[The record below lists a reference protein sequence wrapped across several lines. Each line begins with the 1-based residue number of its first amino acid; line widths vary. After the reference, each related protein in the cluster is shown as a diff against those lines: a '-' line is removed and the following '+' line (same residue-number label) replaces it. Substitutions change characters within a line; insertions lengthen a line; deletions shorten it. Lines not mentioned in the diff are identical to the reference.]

1 MPSRRRN
8 WQQADSTEW
17 VKILRGRPPSVHR
30 VRWNVRARASERSL
44 KDHQGGRVVS
54 RACREEVS
62 ERRFQHSPRGGSS
75 QGSWHA
81 TSPSPR
87 GIGGWAGPFGVWRHC
102 APRARPVSG
111 CIHTPCLEEGQIRE
125 LISPACSRWSTSC
138 KRSEVRSR
146 RGCRSKKGVQ
156 QGGRDVD
163 PRSSAQCWQ
172 TRSVEVEQ
180 VRFARSSRG

>member
-1 MPSRRRN
+1 MVWGSLAQSSSNPLQQCETAWVGMFVALFCEGRIVTVFLMPSRRRN

-17 VKILRGRPPSVHR
+17 VKILRGRRPPSVHR
-30 VRWNVRARASERSL
+30 VRWNVQARASERSL

-54 RACREEVS
+54 RACRE
-62 ERRFQHSPRGGSS
+62 RRFQHSPSGGSS

-87 GIGGWAGPFGVWRHC
+87 GTGGWAGPFGVWRHC

-146 RGCRSKKGVQ
+146 
-156 QGGRDVD
+156 
-163 PRSSAQCWQ
+163 
-172 TRSVEVEQ
+172 
-180 VRFARSSRG
+180 